1 MPSQKELRTRIDSV
15 NAVKQMTKTMKM
27 ISVAKYNTVSKKQK
41 EAVVYASM
49 LDDIKS
55 KFISNHEEHVR
66 QKDIDTTNKDLLI
79 VISSDKGFCGNFNNN
94 IFKKTLA
101 FLNEANIN
109 NVDIFPIGKK
119 INDFLTKRGVKTHTD
134 YVDILKKVDINT
146 IGEAVVNLTLK
157 GEYNKIF
164 IIYNHFISFS
174 KKSVPSIISLD
185 AKPISLPVNNDIE
198 KQFIFEPGYNDFFHR
213 LYMMDVQSQ
222 IIKALFES
230 CVAEH
235 SARMFNMSKATDNAE
250 ALLKRLRI
258 LYNQMRQA
266 SITNE
271 IIEISAGYKNT

>member
-174 KKSVPSIISLD
+174 KSVPSIISLD

>member
-1 MPSQKELRTRIDSV
+1 MPSQKDLRTRIESV

-55 KFISNHEEHVR
+55 KFISNQEEHVR
-66 QKDIDTTNKDLLI
+66 QQDIDTTNKDLLI

-94 IFKKTLA
+94 ILKKTLA

-146 IGEAVVNLTLK
+146 ISEAVVNLTLK

-174 KKSVPSIISLD
+174 KSVPSIISLD

-198 KQFIFEPGYNDFFHR
+198 KQFIFEPGYNAFFYR

-222 IIKALFES
+222 IVKALFES

-250 ALLKRLRI
+250 VLLKRLRI

>member
-27 ISVAKYNTVSKKQK
+27 ISVSKYSTIARKQK

-49 LDDIKS
+49 LDDIKN
-55 KFISNHEEHVR
+55 KFTYTHGECVH
-66 QKDIDTTNKDLLI
+66 QQDTNDTNKDLLI

-94 IFKKTLA
+94 IFKKTLS

-109 NVDIFPIGKK
+109 NVDIFSIGKK

-134 YVDILKKVDINT
+134 YVDILKKIDINN
-146 IGEAVVNLTLK
+146 IGEAIVNLTLK
-157 GEYNKIF
+157 GGYNKIF

-174 KKSVPSIISLD
+174 KSVPSVISMD
-185 AKPISLPVNNDIE
+185 IKPISLPVNNDIK
-198 KQFIFEPGYNDFFHR
+198 KQFIFEPGYNDFFYR
-213 LYMMDVQSQ
+213 LYMMDIQTQ

-250 ALLKRLRI
+250 VLLKRLRI

-271 IIEISAGYKNT
+271 IIEISTGYKNT

>member
-27 ISVAKYNTVSKKQK
+27 ISIAKYGTISKKQK

-66 QKDIDTTNKDLLI
+66 QQDIDTTRKDLLI

-94 IFKKTLA
+94 IFKKTLS

-119 INDFLTKRGVKTHTD
+119 IND
-134 YVDILKKVDINT
+134 VDILKKVDINT
-146 IGEAVVNLTLK
+146 IGEAVVNLTLN
-157 GEYNKIF
+157 GAYNKIF
-164 IIYNHFISFS
+164 IIYNHFLSFS
-174 KKSVPSIISLD
+174 KSVPSVISLD
-185 AKPISLPVNNDIE
+185 AKSISLPVDNDIK
-198 KQFIFEPGYNDFFHR
+198 KQFIFEPEYNDFFYR
-213 LYMMDVQSQ
+213 LYMMDIQTQ

-250 ALLKRLRI
+250 VLLKKLRI

>member
-1 MPSQKELRTRIDSV
+1 MPSQKDLRTRIESV

-27 ISVAKYNTVSKKQK
+27 ISVAKYGTISKKQK

-55 KFISNHEEHVR
+55 KFISNHKEHVR
-66 QKDIDTTNKDLLI
+66 QQDIDTTNKNLLI

-146 IGEAVVNLTLK
+146 ISEAVVNLTLK
-157 GEYNKIF
+157 GEHNKIF

-174 KKSVPSIISLD
+174 KSVPSIIAMDL
-185 AKPISLPVNNDIE
+185 KPISLPVNNDIE
-198 KQFIFEPGYNDFFHR
+198 KQFIFEPGYNDFFYR

-222 IIKALFES
+222 IVKALFES

-250 ALLKRLRI
+250 VLLKRLRI

>member
-27 ISVAKYNTVSKKQK
+27 ISIAKYGTISKKQK

-66 QKDIDTTNKDLLI
+66 QQDIDTTRKDLLI

-94 IFKKTLA
+94 IFKKTLS

-146 IGEAVVNLTLK
+146 IGEAVVNLTLN
-157 GEYNKIF
+157 GAYNKIF

-174 KKSVPSIISLD
+174 KSVPSIISLD
-185 AKPISLPVNNDIE
+185 AKLISLPVNNDIK
-198 KQFIFEPGYNDFFHR
+198 KQIIFEPGYNDFFYR
-213 LYMMDVQSQ
+213 LYMMDIQTQ

-250 ALLKRLRI
+250 VLLKKLRI

>member
-27 ISVAKYNTVSKKQK
+27 ISIAKYGTISKKQK

-66 QKDIDTTNKDLLI
+66 QQDIDTTRKDLLI

-134 YVDILKKVDINT
+134 YVNILKKVDINT

-157 GEYNKIF
+157 SEYNKIF

-174 KKSVPSIISLD
+174 KSVPSIISLD
-185 AKPISLPVNNDIE
+185 AKLISLPVNNDIE
-198 KQFIFEPGYNDFFHR
+198 KQFIFEPGYNDFFYR
-213 LYMMDVQSQ
+213 LYMMDVQTQ
-222 IIKALFES
+222 IVKALFES

-250 ALLKRLRI
+250 VLLKKLRI

>member
-27 ISVAKYNTVSKKQK
+27 ISIAKYGTISKKQK

-66 QKDIDTTNKDLLI
+66 QQDIDTTRKDLLI

-94 IFKKTLA
+94 IFKKTLS

-174 KKSVPSIISLD
+174 KSVPSIISLD

>member
-1 MPSQKELRTRIDSV
+1 MEICKRDPEAEITEKLTEELTNQINQRI
-15 NAVKQMTKTMKM
+15 
-27 ISVAKYNTVSKKQK
+27 I
-41 EAVVYASM
+41 
-49 LDDIKS
+49 DDIKS

-146 IGEAVVNLTLK
+146 ISEAVVNLTLK
-157 GEYNKIF
+157 GEHNKIF

-174 KKSVPSIISLD
+174 KSVPSIISLD

>member
-1 MPSQKELRTRIDSV
+1 MPSQKELRTRIYSV

-27 ISVAKYNTVSKKQK
+27 ISVAKYGTISKKQK

-55 KFISNHEEHVR
+55 KFISNHKEHVR
-66 QKDIDTTNKDLLI
+66 QQDIDTTNKDLLI

-146 IGEAVVNLTLK
+146 ISEAVVNLTLK

-174 KKSVPSIISLD
+174 KSVPSIIAMDL
-185 AKPISLPVNNDIE
+185 KPISLPVNNDIE

>member
-1 MPSQKELRTRIDSV
+1 MEKRKMDKLLIDFKDSVFEDNIEIVNDYAEIGIDSFIEEGILKEIPVV
-15 NAVKQMTKTMKM
+15 NTIVSGLKIAKNIYDRNLLKQ
-27 ISVAKYNTVSKKQK
+27 
-41 EAVVYASM
+41 
-49 LDDIKS
+49 
-55 KFISNHEEHVR
+55 
-66 QKDIDTTNKDLLI
+66 
-79 VISSDKGFCGNFNNN
+79 
-94 IFKKTLA
+94 TLA

-174 KKSVPSIISLD
+174 KSVPSIISLD

>member
-55 KFISNHEEHVR
+55 KFISNHKEHVR
-66 QKDIDTTNKDLLI
+66 QQDIDTTNKDLLI

-94 IFKKTLA
+94 ILKKTLA

-146 IGEAVVNLTLK
+146 ISEAVVNLTLK

-174 KKSVPSIISLD
+174 KSVPSIIAMDL
-185 AKPISLPVNNDIE
+185 KPISLPVNNDIE
-198 KQFIFEPGYNDFFHR
+198 KQFIFEPGYNDFFYR

-222 IIKALFES
+222 IVKALFES

-250 ALLKRLRI
+250 VLLKRLRI

>member
-27 ISVAKYNTVSKKQK
+27 ISIAKYGTISKKQK

-66 QKDIDTTNKDLLI
+66 QQDIDTTNKDLLI

-134 YVDILKKVDINT
+134 YVDILKKIDINT
-146 IGEAVVNLTLK
+146 ISEAIVNLTLK
-157 GEYNKIF
+157 GAYNKIF
-164 IIYNHFISFS
+164 IIYNHFLSFS
-174 KKSVPSIISLD
+174 KSVPSIISLD

-198 KQFIFEPGYNDFFHR
+198 KQFIFEPGYNDFFYR
-213 LYMMDVQSQ
+213 LYMMDAQSQ
-222 IIKALFES
+222 IVKALFES

-250 ALLKRLRI
+250 VLLKRLRI

-271 IIEISAGYKNT
+271 IIEISAGYKNA

>member
-27 ISVAKYNTVSKKQK
+27 ISVSKYSTIARKQK
-41 EAVVYASM
+41 EAVVYSAM
-49 LDDIKS
+49 LDDIKN
-55 KFISNHEEHVR
+55 KFTYTHGECVH
-66 QKDIDTTNKDLLI
+66 QQDTNDTRKDLLI

-94 IFKKTLA
+94 IFKKTLS
-101 FLNEANIN
+101 FLNEGNIN
-109 NVDIFPIGKK
+109 NVDIFSIGKK

-146 IGEAVVNLTLK
+146 IGEAVANLTLK

-174 KKSVPSIISLD
+174 KSVPSVISMD
-185 AKPISLPVNNDIE
+185 IKPISLPVNNDTE
-198 KQFIFEPGYNDFFHR
+198 KQFIFEPGYNDFFYR
-213 LYMMDVQSQ
+213 LYMMDIQTQ
-222 IIKALFES
+222 IVKALFES

-250 ALLKRLRI
+250 VLLKRLRI

-271 IIEISAGYKNT
+271 IIEISTGYKNT